1 MSKATNSIKDEQI
14 RNTFKYEITKFAGA
28 WSKECFDKVVP
39 LFTAKW
45 LAIPDAKVAT
55 EHFQKVWLSERLCR
69 FYRGAAQGNVMNNNG
84 LEATNKVLKD
94 RATLRELL
102 PILHLLPAVK
112 KWLEEQSSY
121 RNPANVN
128 FIPFAP
134 DAPVMLLKDFT
145 EGYNEVRLKQKIFHI
160 EDHYISVSPKNGGI
174 FDRAAAV
181 RILAKYRTND
191 FASIEEYKSFI
202 SFVVVVN
209 PEMQCNCHKYSKCFK
224 CMHVTAIQ
232 IRLGQVVVPD
242 NAKTVP
248 VASKRKPG
256 RPAQIGGRYDRPNP
270 FQLLPAQAVVAIVPV
285 VQDGHH
291 EEEDVFPPED
301 EEGGADNDVYDDP
314 PIAAEQSDEENDYD
328 YDYDY
333 DDYNENFDD
342 EA

>member
-1 MSKATNSIKDEQI
+1 MSKAANSIKDKQI
-14 RNTFKYEITKFAGA
+14 RNTFKYEITNLADA

-160 EDHYISVSPKNGGI
+160 EDHYNFSES
-174 FDRAAAV
+174 
-181 RILAKYRTND
+181 
-191 FASIEEYKSFI
+191 EEWWNI
-202 SFVVVVN
+202 
-209 PEMQCNCHKYSKCFK
+209 
-224 CMHVTAIQ
+224 
-232 IRLGQVVVPD
+232 
-242 NAKTVP
+242 
-248 VASKRKPG
+248 
-256 RPAQIGGRYDRPNP
+256 
-270 FQLLPAQAVVAIVPV
+270 
-285 VQDGHH
+285 
-291 EEEDVFPPED
+291 
-301 EEGGADNDVYDDP
+301 
-314 PIAAEQSDEENDYD
+314 
-328 YDYDY
+328 
-333 DDYNENFDD
+333 
-342 EA
+342 